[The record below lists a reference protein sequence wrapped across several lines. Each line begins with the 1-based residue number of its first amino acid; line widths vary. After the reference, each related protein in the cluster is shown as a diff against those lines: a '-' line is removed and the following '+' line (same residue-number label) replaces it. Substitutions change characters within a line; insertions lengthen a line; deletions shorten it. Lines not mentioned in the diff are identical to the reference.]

1 MATGILALAKLVPG
15 SAAHAA
21 ESSASR
27 LKITG
32 AFRLRQESL
41 WDQYRPGLAAH
52 DDQLVSRSQLKAE
65 WAINGSWQLV
75 GEIMDSRAWE
85 NADDGVLSANEVNV
99 LEPIQAYV
107 SHQFHEPFGKGS
119 TTTVQLGRF
128 TANIGSRR
136 LIASDDYR
144 NTPNSYTGIRADM
157 RTAGK
162 VTASF
167 FYVLPVQRLPT
178 DNASLRDQDFK
189 LDREGREQQLWGA
202 VVAKPALLPGGAM
215 GEATYV
221 GFREKDRA
229 GVPTRD
235 RQLQNFA
242 LRGLLDPK
250 PSHWDYE
257 IEGIWQTGHVSAS
270 TSATAAKL
278 DVNAWFVHADSGY
291 TFPDH
296 GKPRLSAE
304 FDLASGDGPGAKYH
318 RFDTIF
324 GMRRGEFGPSGIY
337 ALIGRANIQSIGL
350 RLEVEPSP
358 RFDYFVTYRLL
369 WADDGHDSFS
379 TSGIRDASGASGRR
393 AGAQL
398 DGRLRWWLVPQHWRA
413 EFNAAWFDR
422 GRLLRDAPN
431 ASPNGDTKY
440 LAAALSYSF

>member
-1 MATGILALAKLVPG
+1 MATGILALARLVSG
-15 SAAHAA
+15 SSAHAA
-21 ESSASR
+21 ETSTSR
-27 LKITG
+27 LKLSG
-32 AFRLRQESL
+32 ALRLRQESL
-41 WDQYRPGLAAH
+41 WDQYRPGLPGR
-52 DDQLVSRSQLKAE
+52 DEQLVSRSQVKAE

-107 SHQFHEPFGKGS
+107 VHQFREPLGKGS
-119 TTTVQLGRF
+119 SGSLQLGRF

-136 LIASDDYR
+136 LIASDEYR
-144 NTPNSYTGIRADM
+144 NTPNSYTGVRGDV

-162 VTASF
+162 VTATF

-178 DNASLRDQDFK
+178 DTASLRDQDFE

-202 VVAKPALLPGGAM
+202 VIARPSLLPGGAM

-221 GFREKDRA
+221 GFRERDRA

-242 LRGLLDPK
+242 LRALRDPK
-250 PSHWDYE
+250 PSQWDYE
-257 IEGIWQTGHVSAS
+257 IEGIWQTGHASAS
-270 TSATAAKL
+270 TAATAARL
-278 DVNAWFVHADSGY
+278 DVNAWFMHADSGY
-291 TFPDH
+291 TFPTQ

-318 RFDTIF
+318 RFDTVF

-358 RFDYFVTYRLL
+358 RVDYFVTYRLM
-369 WADDGHDSFS
+369 WADDARDSFS
-379 TSGIRDASGASGRR
+379 TSGIRDASGASGHR

-413 EFNAAWFDR
+413 EFNATWFDR
-422 GRLLRDAPN
+422 GPLLREAPN
-431 ASPNGDTKY
+431 ASLRGDTKY